1 MPDQTAAL
9 AIASLRP
16 ELLQMEA
23 LLDAQSNT
31 TRQFLRLQAQRIA
44 EAMQHKTG
52 QVRFTLPD
60 RINNAA
66 GVQLTIDAG
75 QREQSVGGGLSLR
88 RRSVHDV
95 GDGLRQ
101 RLDELRAAS
110 EDALQV
116 CADLIMH
123 ACARFI
129 VHDLLPAGR
138 SVTYTAEESGDIPAQ
153 PADSGLD
160 PESAITQASDAI
172 SEEGAADAGR
182 GTLQVPFTPY
192 ARRFYLP
199 QWVALDDAARL
210 LVGAD
215 DEAESMIA
223 SMQNFVYTIH
233 QASGLAP
240 YIIADAVYQ
249 QKRGG
254 MLGQLV
260 NQGRALAVFRAG
272 QIIGTV
278 QQRAAANSL
287 NRGLHLSLP
296 YFDDHILA
304 MAMHDVEVIPPGR
317 IQFARSLMVR
327 AVRLEEAN
335 VSQDTRLSP
344 ATRRH
349 LLALLEQLAAAFSS

>member
-160 PESAITQASDAI
+160 PESAITQPRTQSQKKAQPMP
-172 SEEGAADAGR
+172 GAARCRCRSRHTR
-182 GTLQVPFTPY
+182 GAFTCRNGWRWTTPR
-192 ARRFYLP
+192 AC
-199 QWVALDDAARL
+199 WW
-210 LVGAD
+210 
-215 DEAESMIA
+215 
-223 SMQNFVYTIH
+223 
-233 QASGLAP
+233 
-240 YIIADAVYQ
+240 AVMT
-249 QKRGG
+249 KPK
-254 MLGQLV
+254 
-260 NQGRALAVFRAG
+260 A
-272 QIIGTV
+272 
-278 QQRAAANSL
+278 
-287 NRGLHLSLP
+287 
-296 YFDDHILA
+296 
-304 MAMHDVEVIPPGR
+304 
-317 IQFARSLMVR
+317 
-327 AVRLEEAN
+327 
-335 VSQDTRLSP
+335 
-344 ATRRH
+344 
-349 LLALLEQLAAAFSS
+349 

>member
-1 MPDQTAAL
+1 
-9 AIASLRP
+9 
-16 ELLQMEA
+16 
-23 LLDAQSNT
+23 
-31 TRQFLRLQAQRIA
+31 
-44 EAMQHKTG
+44 
-52 QVRFTLPD
+52 
-60 RINNAA
+60 
-66 GVQLTIDAG
+66 
-75 QREQSVGGGLSLR
+75 
-88 RRSVHDV
+88 VHDV

>member
-60 RINNAA
+60 RIINAEA
-66 GVQLTIDAG
+66 VQLTIDAG
-75 QREQSVGGGLSLR
+75 QREQSVGGGLSR
-88 RRSVHDV
+88 RTAHDV

-101 RLDELRAAS
+101 RLDELRSAGS
-110 EDALQV
+110 EALQV
-116 CADLIMH
+116 AADLLMH
-123 ACARFI
+123 ACAHFI

-138 SVTYTAEESGDIPAQ
+138 SVTYTAEESGDIPAL

-160 PESAITQASDAI
+160 PESAITQDSDAI

-210 LVGAD
+210 LVGGD
-215 DEAESMIA
+215 DEAESIIA

-278 QQRAAANSL
+278 RQRAAASTL

-296 YFDDHILA
+296 YFDDRSLLMELHE
-304 MAMHDVEVIPPGR
+304 VEVIPPGR
-317 IQFARSLMVR
+317 IQFAQSFMVR

-349 LLALLEQLAAAFSS
+349 LLALLEQLAGAFIG